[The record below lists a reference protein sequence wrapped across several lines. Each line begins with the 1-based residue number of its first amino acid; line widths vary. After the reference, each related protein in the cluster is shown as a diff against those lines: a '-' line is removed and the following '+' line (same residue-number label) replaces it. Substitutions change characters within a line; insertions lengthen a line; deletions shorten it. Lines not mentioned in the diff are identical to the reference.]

1 LAKQRH
7 KPSFISSILSVSFV
21 LFLLGVLSILIFQ
34 AKKLSDHFK
43 ENIEISL
50 FLKDNAPE
58 AEIKQLEL
66 ALAAEDYAREVEYIS
81 KGKAAEDFADQFE
94 ADVLDDNPL
103 PASIN
108 LFLKSKYANPDSV
121 SVIIPLLEQKTIV
134 NEIIYQE
141 ALLELVNNNISKI
154 GTALGIATI
163 IFLLIAF
170 TLIDSAIRLSMYSKR
185 FLIKS
190 MQLVGAT
197 NNFIISP
204 FIQRGIL
211 NGLLSSV
218 IAILMLLGLYFYL
231 TKTVQGLFTDED
243 FMFFSAVLVGMIII
257 GILVSLVSTT
267 FSVKKYLHSKIE
279 DLY

>member
-108 LFLKSKYANPDSV
+108 LFLKSKYANP
-121 SVIIPLLEQKTIV
+121 PLLEQKTIV